1 MRRLGKYE
9 ILSELGRGG
18 MGVVYK
24 ARDPFIDRLVALKTI
39 TSNLPGNSDLLQ
51 RFYQEARSAGTLQ
64 HPNIVT
70 IYELGEENSAPFIAM
85 EYIEGETLEAMIAR
99 KAAVPLAVKLGYIVR
114 VSEGLTYAHE
124 HGVIHRDIK
133 PANIMVTGE
142 GVVKIVDFGIARARD
157 AGLTQANLVIG
168 SRGYMAPELYRGERA
183 DARSDVW
190 ALGATLY
197 ELLTY
202 QKPFASDTEAALMF
216 KILHED
222 SRPLRTCC
230 PETSEELEQIVA
242 RMLEKSATARYQTV
256 RDVSRDLGGIWRQ
269 AQEGTLKDLLLQGQQ
284 LIETSDFH
292 GALEV
297 LRQARQIDGSDLLAK
312 NLLDQ
317 ASKEARRQEVLPR
330 VQVHLDQGRKHLR
343 DGNLVA
349 ARAEVESALRLDPL
363 HEAAQQMLKEVE
375 ESTKTA
381 EQIGQLVRHAKQ
393 RFAEGALTQAQ
404 EILDEASGLKGEQ
417 SAVHELR
424 RQLAEENG
432 RRERR
437 KELGEAQQR
446 ARALWTELKH
456 AECLEVSAE
465 ALKRF
470 PGDSTLLR
478 LQETARQDWEEEKKQ
493 QQMQQARKLVGQ
505 QQFAHARAILD
516 GLAKQFPNDSGIAKL
531 RGLAEQGE
539 AELRKQERLATE
551 LAQLRKL
558 VNEEVYAE
566 AVAQGEML
574 LRDFQDEF
582 ELKELVGFARGEL
595 LQQRLRRQTQESERR
610 IQSLLDSKQYAEAA
624 EEAQRALREFGGHQR
639 FQRLWDEA
647 EKKRKDHDARD
658 EYQRRIREIQ
668 QRINR
673 QELTDAIDLAQQT
686 LTILGPDPRV
696 SRLLQAAE
704 MERAERYKQGGQQTL
719 DAAQTM
725 VEKGDFDEATRIL
738 NNAFATQIF
747 QPSHPRAKEIL
758 SQIEKKSNSAPRHA
772 AANIPLANAAA
783 MGAAASSSPSASSP
797 FSATNVLS
805 QTPPPILADSAAAV
819 APASGTGQPAASPAA
834 RGAATPV
841 RRPSNVARPAKRAG
855 SETERNLGTSL
866 VTAKQRL
873 VSAGLF
879 LREKLFETG
888 RVLKPL
894 FPSVKPIPRRFVI
907 VGGLVAAA
915 LAGSVTIGVYAWR
928 AYRESHLVSLTEANL
943 RQEAE
948 QFWGQHEPDRSEDKW
963 RQIQALNGALKTKAT
978 QQIALIETKRSE
990 EQARFDEGTR
1000 LLQEDPSNSKARQD
1014 LQQVVDMQLWHSV
1027 DAQRALDNLQK
1038 SSQVAQQFS
1047 EQEQRLFQ
1055 EGEQFFAGGNYEA
1068 ARRRFRDLVA
1078 LQVPNSALAPKAQE
1092 YLGKIRGLNDDKK
1105 NYDAAMEDLHN
1116 ENWAAAGDGFR
1127 AIIDRKG
1134 NLKDEAKKQLDKIGS
1149 AENAIN
1155 AVSDLIRSHSYRAGK
1170 TKLDALQDV
1179 PKSSSR
1185 LRQALTSAEQQEF
1198 ASLSSRAQ
1206 SMIQKQDVSG
1216 LQHLQD
1222 ELLNFS
1228 GRAEDNAT
1236 LRSADELNQELN
1248 KQVPQLEKEQSAD
1261 NPAFTKAEKDFQ
1273 DARSAGDITHLGS
1286 DVLHEFEE
1294 IARGSGYNRV
1304 AAQAY
1309 VTKVIPDTMRALAQ
1323 NLSEK
1328 GMAVVPPIACPQDS
1342 KPALG
1347 GKEQGI
1353 PCSKLDTDKPL
1364 QWIGNPTIG
1373 VPAGAK
1379 QAGKLPYVLHLIVGV
1394 DENGKVIHL
1403 DKDGAADQE
1412 FLKKAKD
1419 ASRQWRTTKPLM
1431 NGQPVKTSFQVEVT
1445 FQS

>member
-1 MRRLGKYE
+1 VRRLGKYE
-9 ILSELGRGG
+9 IVSELGRGG

-70 IYELGEENSAPFIAM
+70 IYELGEENGAPFIAM
-85 EYIEGETLEAMIAR
+85 EYIEGESLEAMIAR

-133 PANIMVTGE
+133 PANIMVTAE
-142 GVVKIVDFGIARARD
+142 GVVKIVDFGIARVRD
-157 AGLTQANLVIG
+157 AGLTQANFVIG
-168 SRGYMAPELYRGERA
+168 SRGYIAPELYQGERA

-202 QKPFASDTEAALMF
+202 QRPFASETEAGLMF
-216 KILHED
+216 KILNED
-222 SRPLRTCC
+222 SQPLRACC
-230 PETSEELEQIVA
+230 PDASEALEKIVA
-242 RMLEKSATARYQTV
+242 RMLERTATARYQTV
-256 RDVSRDLGGIWRQ
+256 RDVSRDLGGIWRH
-269 AQEGTLKDLLLQGQQ
+269 AQEGTLQDLLGKGQE
-284 LIETSDFH
+284 LIDVRDFH

-297 LRQARQIDGSDLLAK
+297 LRQARQIDGSNLLAK
-312 NLLDQ
+312 SLFDQ

-330 VQVHLDQGRKHLR
+330 VRVHLGQGRKHLQ
-343 DGNLVA
+343 DGNLAA
-349 ARAEVESALRLDPL
+349 ARAEVESALRLDSL
-363 HEAAQQMLKEVE
+363 HELAQQMLKEVE
-375 ESTKTA
+375 DCTKGA

-404 EILDEASGLKGEQ
+404 EILDEAAGLKGEQ
-417 SAVHELR
+417 SAVQELR
-424 RQLAEENG
+424 RQLAEEKG

-437 KELGEAQQR
+437 KELSEAQQR
-446 ARALWTELKH
+446 ARALWTELKY
-456 AECLEVSAE
+456 AECLEALGE

-470 PGDSTLLR
+470 PGESTLLR

-493 QQMQQARKLVGQ
+493 QQLQQARKLVGQ
-505 QQFAHARAILD
+505 QQFAQARSILD
-516 GLAKQFPNDSGIAKL
+516 ALAKQFPNDGGTAKL
-531 RGLAEQGE
+531 RGLVEQGE
-539 AELRKQERLATE
+539 AEIKKQERLALE

-558 VNEEVYAE
+558 VNEERYAE
-566 AVAQGEML
+566 AVAQGEAL
-574 LRDFQDEF
+574 LREFQDEF

-595 LQQRLRRQTQESERR
+595 LQQRLRRQTQDSEGR

-624 EEAQRALREFGGHQR
+624 AEAQRALREFGGHPR
-639 FQRLWDEA
+639 FQRLWEEA
-647 EKKRKDHDARD
+647 DKKRKDQETRD

-686 LTILGPDPRV
+686 LTILGPDSQV
-696 SRLLQAAE
+696 SRLLEAARV
-704 MERAERYKQGGQQTL
+704 ERADKQKRGGEQAL

-725 VEKGDFDEATRIL
+725 VEKGNFDEATRIL
-738 NNAFATQIF
+738 NKGFATQIF
-747 QPSHPRAKEIL
+747 QPSHPRAKDIL
-758 SQIEKKSNSAPRHA
+758 TQIEKKSSSAPRHA
-772 AANIPLANAAA
+772 VADVPLTNAAA
-783 MGAAASSSPSASSP
+783 AGAAASSSPSASSP

-805 QTPPPILADSAAAV
+805 QTPPPIPHDSAPVGAQV
-819 APASGTGQPAASPAA
+819 SGSEQPSTSPAA

-841 RRPSNVARPAKRAG
+841 RRPSPATQPAKRPSSAPKADL
-855 SETERNLGTSL
+855 SAYL
-866 VTAKQRL
+866 VAVKQHL
-873 VSAGLF
+873 VPAGLF
-879 LREKLFETG
+879 LKEKLFETS
-888 RVLKPL
+888 RALKPIFASAKL
-894 FPSVKPIPRRFVI
+894 IPRRALI
-907 VGGLVAAA
+907 IGGLVAAA
-915 LAGSVTIGVYAWR
+915 LVGSITIGVYALR
-928 AYRESHLVSLTEANL
+928 AYRESHLASLTEANL
-943 RQEAE
+943 RREAE
-948 QFWGQHEPDRSEDKW
+948 QLWSQHESDLSEDKW
-963 RQIQALNGALKTKAT
+963 KQIEALNGALKSKAT
-978 QQIALIETKRSE
+978 QQIASIEATRAAEK
-990 EQARFDEGTR
+990 ARFEEGNR
-1000 LLQEDPSNSKARQD
+1000 LVQEDPSNPKGRQA
-1014 LQQVVDMQLWHSV
+1014 LQEVVEMHLWHAA
-1027 DAQRALDNLQK
+1027 DAQKALDTVDK
-1038 SSQVAQQFS
+1038 SSQAAHDLTA
-1047 EQEQRLFQ
+1047 QEQSLFQ
-1055 EGEQFFAGGNYEA
+1055 EGEKSFIGGNYES
-1068 ARRRFRDLVA
+1068 ARRRFRDLIA

-1105 NYDAAMEDLHN
+1105 NYDAAMEDLQN
-1116 ENWAAAGDGFR
+1116 ENWAAASDGFR

-1155 AVSDLIRSHSYRAGK
+1155 AVSDLIRSRSYRAAK

-1198 ASLSSRAQ
+1198 GSLSSRAQ
-1206 SMIQKQDVSG
+1206 SLIQKQDVSG

-1228 GRAEDNAT
+1228 GRAEDGAAV
-1236 LRSADELNQELN
+1236 RSADELNQQLN

-1286 DVLHEFEE
+1286 DVLHEFED

-1309 VTKVIPDTMRALAQ
+1309 VTKVIPDAIRALTQ

-1342 KPALG
+1342 KATL
-1347 GKEQGI
+1347 GKEQGV
-1353 PCSKLDTDKPL
+1353 PCAKLDMDKPL

-1373 VPAGAK
+1373 VPPGAK

-1394 DENGKVIHL
+1394 DENGKVVHL

-1419 ASRQWRTTKPLM
+1419 ASKQWRTTKPLM

-1445 FQS
+1445 FQP